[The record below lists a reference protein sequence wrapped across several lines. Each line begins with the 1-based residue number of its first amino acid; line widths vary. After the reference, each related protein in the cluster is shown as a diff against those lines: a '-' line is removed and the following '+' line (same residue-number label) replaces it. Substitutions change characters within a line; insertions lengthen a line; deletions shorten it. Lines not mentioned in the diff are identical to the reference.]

1 MIPSVGT
8 YAILPYGNTVYI
20 ASNTISSCI
29 TPITASMP
37 SYFPKWFVNDSMVNI
52 TTFGWLV
59 TSSYILIIALFSPN
73 PWGSSSDSS
82 CFASVIMVICNVVYS
97 SMITCCKSCSITLIR
112 QQLLKEEKANKV
124 LKGKVNE
131 MMENIGKVI
140 QFGSF
145 TVSVLFFVLVQYSG
159 IFNQ

>member
-1 MIPSVGT
+1 MELVQKISYFKYLLILGILSGIDNGMIPSVGT

-20 ASNTISSCI
+20 ACNTISSCI

-82 CFASVIMVICNVVYS
+82 CFASVIMVICNVD
-97 SMITCCKSCSITLIR
+97 
-112 QQLLKEEKANKV
+112 
-124 LKGKVNE
+124 
-131 MMENIGKVI
+131 
-140 QFGSF
+140 
-145 TVSVLFFVLVQYSG
+145 
-159 IFNQ
+159 